1 MELQFTSMRRI
12 ILLAAAGFF
21 WAVSGCSSTEQSV
34 RKETQPSIATNTERL
49 LAYQDEITTD
59 FLRQHL
65 TVFASDSME
74 GRETAMPGQKKAAR
88 YLANQYR
95 EMNMQPAGESRSYF
109 QKFKLTATQ
118 RDSIVFKIFA
128 MNEDQKQ
135 PASRSVSSRNATGD
149 FIRAFGGTD
158 SLSGQIVFAGFGV
171 NDPSRGL
178 HHLKGMDLQGKW
190 VMVFQDIPHIIDG
203 DTLVDPSI
211 GARARFS
218 SIFSQGAEGML
229 LISDM
234 AGEEF
239 RSSAAQKQSD
249 FGKPTNMRLAYR
261 DDSVPSQEFSNG
273 YNVVSPTMATRL
285 LRLENPASLTGLREK
300 IIQNITDF
308 TPRPL
313 DYGLS
318 QIPYEREVS
327 LETKNVLAYLEGAD
341 PQLKDE
347 VVVVTSHYDHVGIGQ
362 PDSTGDRIY
371 NGADDDGSGTV
382 AMLNMAHAFREAAR
396 NGVSPRRSILFL
408 NVTGEEKGLLG
419 SRYYSDHPVFPIEKT
434 VANLNMDMIG
444 RIDEEHQQKG
454 VENYAYIIG
463 SELISS
469 ELDSLIKAAN
479 RRSGQITLNKKY
491 NDLKDP
497 NQFYRRSDHWNFGRL
512 GVPFAFFFTGVHED
526 YHRPSDEVHKIR
538 FEKMAGIV
546 RTIYASAVMIANA
559 DEAPSVDNQ
568 EFIEITKTDL

>member
-1 MELQFTSMRRI
+1 MRRI
-12 ILLAAAGFF
+12 ILLAAAGFC
-21 WAVSGCSSTEQSV
+21 WTVAGCSGTEQSA
-34 RKETQPSIATNTERL
+34 RQETQPTISTSTDTERL
-49 LAYQDEITTD
+49 LEYQDEITTD

-65 TVFASDSME
+65 TVFAADSME

-95 EMNMQPAGESRSYF
+95 AMDLQPAGDANSYY
-109 QKFKLTATQ
+109 QKFQINATQ
-118 RDSIVFKIFA
+118 SDSVVFETFA
-128 MNEDQKQ
+128 IEGDKRRLV
-135 PASRSVSSRNATGD
+135 SRSVSSKNTTGD

-171 NDPSRGL
+171 NDPSHGL

-190 VMVFQDIPHIIDG
+190 VMVFQDIPHVIDG

-229 LISDM
+229 LISNM
-234 AGEEF
+234 SGEEF

-261 DDSVPSQEFSNG
+261 DDGSAPSQEFGNG
-273 YNVVSPTMATRL
+273 YNVVNAKMAARL
-285 LRLENPASLTGLREK
+285 LRLDNPASLAELREK
-300 IIQNITDF
+300 IIQNIADF
-308 TPRPL
+308 TPISL

-318 QIPYEREVS
+318 QIPYDREIS
-327 LETKNVLAYLEGAD
+327 LETENVLAYLEGAD
-341 PQLKDE
+341 PQRKDE

-382 AMLNMAHAFREAAR
+382 AMLNMAHAFGEAAQQ
-396 NGVSPRRSILFL
+396 GVSPRRSILFL

-419 SRYYSDHPVFPIEKT
+419 SRYYSDHPAFPIKKT
-434 VANLNMDMIG
+434 VANLNTDMIG
-444 RIDEEHQQKG
+444 RIDEEHKQKG
-454 VENYAYIIG
+454 MEDYAYIIG

-469 ELDSLIKAAN
+469 DLDSLIKAAN
-479 RRSGQITLNKKY
+479 RRSGQIALNKKY
-491 NDLKDP
+491 NDLQDP

-538 FEKMAGIV
+538 FEKMVGIV

-559 DEAPSVDNQ
+559 DEAPAVDNQ